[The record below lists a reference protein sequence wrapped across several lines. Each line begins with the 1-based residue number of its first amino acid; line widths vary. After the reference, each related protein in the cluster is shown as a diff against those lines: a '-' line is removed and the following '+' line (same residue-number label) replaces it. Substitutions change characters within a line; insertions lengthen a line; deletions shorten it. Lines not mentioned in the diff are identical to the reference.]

1 MVASSTHLAH
11 ILLNTW
17 GARDRKT
24 EGKRMVAKKWEI
36 ISAVLQKLTWSIVI
50 DGT

>member
-24 EGKRMVAKKWEI
+24 EGKRMVAKK
-36 ISAVLQKLTWSIVI
+36 
-50 DGT
+50 